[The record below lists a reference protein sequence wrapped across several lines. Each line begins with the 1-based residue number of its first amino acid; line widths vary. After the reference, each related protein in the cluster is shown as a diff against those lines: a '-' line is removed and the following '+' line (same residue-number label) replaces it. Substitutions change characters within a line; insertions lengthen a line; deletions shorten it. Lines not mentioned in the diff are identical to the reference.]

1 MRGYFISFEGG
12 EGSGKSTQ
20 IEALG
25 KWLETLAGAPTL
37 RITREPGGTGSAE
50 AIRDLLVKG
59 AADKWRPATEA
70 LLMSASRHEHVE
82 QVLRPALA
90 AGNVVLSDRYNDS
103 TRVYQGIVGGVPGS
117 DIEALNHI
125 ACGDLE
131 PDLTL
136 LLDMDVETGLNRA
149 GGRDSDESRFESK
162 GLEFHQKVREAFLS
176 LAGQYP
182 SRFVVIDASRSQDAI
197 TADIRQTVLA
207 RLTAAGLLDG
217 VDVDG

>member
-1 MRGYFISFEGG
+1 MKGYFISFEGG

-20 IEALG
+20 IETLG
-25 KWLETLAGAPTL
+25 KWLNTLVGGPSSL
-37 RITREPGGTGSAE
+37 ITREPGGTGSAE

-82 QVLRPALA
+82 GVLRPALD
-90 AGNVVLSDRYNDS
+90 AGTVVLSDRYNDS
-103 TRVYQGIVGGVPGS
+103 TRVYQGLVGGVPS
-117 DIEALNHI
+117 ADIESLNQI

-136 LLDMDVETGLNRA
+136 LLDMDVETGLTRA

-162 GLEFHQKVREAFLS
+162 GLDFHEKVRKAFLS

-182 SRFVVIDASRSQDAI
+182 ARFVVVDASRSPDAI
-197 TADIRQTVLA
+197 AADIRHTVSK

-217 VDVDG
+217 VDIND